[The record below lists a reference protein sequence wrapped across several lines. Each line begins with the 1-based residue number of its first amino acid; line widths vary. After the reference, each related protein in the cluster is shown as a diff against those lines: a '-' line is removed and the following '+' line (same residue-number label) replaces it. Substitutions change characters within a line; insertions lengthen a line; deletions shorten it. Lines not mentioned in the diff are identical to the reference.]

1 MKNISLKL
9 LVISTV
15 ALTSACSGSGFP
27 SLFDGA
33 DNGNIVVRSGSYED
47 AKGANTGTF
56 VGQKVIAFRQELQQ
70 ISVSNQSNGEEFSRI
85 SKNIAANATQYNN
98 TIGSVNEKLQIGTT
112 PGNPNLYNMLQ
123 QAQNNV
129 QTMSM
134 NANALNNLSVKIANN
149 ATSTAYLIDSVR
161 AAFNIS
167 GAVDEDHRQ
176 LRILQNEAEQL
187 LVSVNSLGGQVNN
200 DAARQ
205 QEYLISAQNQIARL
219 NDAVRV
225 GSFAG
230 AAPTSVARPAAP
242 VAAPRPAL
250 FGSASANVPATTT
263 AKTSATPAFM
273 NGKPLFVA
281 KFNRDNVSYKEGL
294 STAVKAAVKR
304 KSNTVFE
311 VVAVADGASTAK
323 AREHATRIFEEIAAM
338 GVSPNNINLGAKTD
352 NRTTGAEVWI
362 FVR

>member
-27 SLFDGA
+27 SLFNGA

-187 LVSVNSLGGQVNN
+187 LVSVNSLGDQVNN

-230 AAPTSVARPAAP
+230 AAPTSIARPAAP

-338 GVSPNNINLGAKTD
+338 GVSPNL
-352 NRTTGAEVWI
+352 
-362 FVR
+362 